1 MQGHGERWLDDRQSE
16 CSGHLRAFGE
26 TVQPERKEV
35 EEEEETSRNL
45 ALMWIPHQDDF
56 QHNFTDLTSL
66 HPELSDIC

>member
-1 MQGHGERWLDDRQSE
+1 MAAASDGWMTGSLSAQVTPGPLEKQFSLK
-16 CSGHLRAFGE
+16 
-26 TVQPERKEV
+26 RKDV
-35 EEEEETSRNL
+35 EEEEEKSRNL